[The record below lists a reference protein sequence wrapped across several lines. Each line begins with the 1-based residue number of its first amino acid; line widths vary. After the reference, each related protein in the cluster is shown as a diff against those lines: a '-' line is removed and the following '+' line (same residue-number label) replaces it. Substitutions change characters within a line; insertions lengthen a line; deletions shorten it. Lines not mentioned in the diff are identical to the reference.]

1 VSLVCRCCS
10 GKGPGNGI
18 KLIVNDRE
26 EEQDKQVKKAN
37 MR

>member
-1 VSLVCRCCS
+1 VE
-10 GKGPGNGI
+10 KGPENGI
-18 KLIVNDRE
+18 ILIANDRE